1 MRYILVVEND
11 RLCLFGTN
19 ECILITLK
27 LVVDLRRK
35 SIETAFA
42 LLCFKTHAHSLIL
55 TTNG

>member
-1 MRYILVVEND
+1 MRYILVVENE
-11 RLCLFGTN
+11 RLCLFGRN

-42 LLCFKTHAHSLIL
+42 LLCSRLTHIL
-55 TTNG
+55 LY